1 MLSSWSEFSFTAERS
16 LGRYGLTALSCIGY
30 FSHISWMVIEI
41 RQYLPS
47 HIFFDLIGSDCYYLT
62 CCLWTRN
69 KGDGTGTA
77 HINIAWHRVWTRAML
92 PDNKTRVYMTKIT
105 IREKRV
111 QGTWLSG
118 SKSRCSISSRERVL
132 LIDGKKRRRSKIG
145 AIFKRVGKVLLKTI
159 EVVIALSPF
168 VELALIILNWLGW

>member
-1 MLSSWSEFSFTAERS
+1 
-16 LGRYGLTALSCIGY
+16 
-30 FSHISWMVIEI
+30 
-41 RQYLPS
+41 
-47 HIFFDLIGSDCYYLT
+47 
-62 CCLWTRN
+62 
-69 KGDGTGTA
+69 
-77 HINIAWHRVWTRAML
+77 ML
-92 PDNKTRVYMTKIT
+92 PDNKTRVYMMKIT

-132 LIDGKKRRRSKIG
+132 FIDGKKRRRSKIG

-159 EVVIALSPF
+159 EIVVALSPF